1 MSVSAGPLPSS
12 GVRVDSVRAMSI
24 GDILEFAALTVVVAV
39 AIGRFGWIWAQRA
52 PRGPEL
58 LPYLAAS
65 LLITY
70 AVASWL
76 GRWALLWRMR
86 RPHHIDPEPQL
97 RVAVVTTFVPEAEP
111 LQMLEQSVRAMVA
124 IRYPHD
130 TWVLDE
136 GDSPE
141 VRTLCQ
147 RLGAIHFSR
156 KAMPQ
161 YWTNEGG
168 FQAATKHGNYNAW
181 LACTPGRYDFV
192 AAFDPDHIPEPTF
205 LDRVLGYFRD
215 DRVGYVQVPQVYYN
229 QRVGLVARGAAE
241 ETYDYYSAH
250 QMASYGIGQTIL
262 VGSHSTQRIAAL
274 ESVGGFAAHDADDLL
289 ITVRYRAQGWEGVFV
304 PEILAL
310 GITPVG
316 WYSYLRQ
323 QMRWT
328 RSIVD
333 LKLRKLP
340 GLLGRL
346 SPMNQFLS
354 LFHGAYYLRPL
365 ILPFGYGVLAIA
377 ILRGETPAFLTPRA
391 LTAVGGLA
399 AVLGIVG
406 LYRHRFYFDPKR
418 EGGVP
423 WRSMLLQ
430 LVKWPYQWL
439 AVWRA
444 LVGAPAP
451 YALTM
456 KVRAKGRRIV
466 LWPHSLVAIGMAAVL
481 AIGFQRHDR
490 LEPSIVA
497 LALALIAVSVLIV
510 LAEWIDSPPPWA
522 PRVYE
527 NRRAEMAD
535 RLGPPQWPSVERR
548 RVPRVRVPA

>member
-1 MSVSAGPLPSS
+1 M
-12 GVRVDSVRAMSI
+12 RVDSVRAMSNWEI
-24 GDILEFAALTVVVAV
+24 AAFIALTGVVAV
-39 AIGRFGWIWAQRA
+39 AVGWFGWAWLRLA
-52 PRGPEL
+52 PRGASL
-58 LPYLAAS
+58 VGYLAAS
-65 LLITY
+65 FLVAFAT
-70 AVASWL
+70 ASWL

-86 RPHHIDPEPQL
+86 LPRYLEPDPDL
-97 RVAVVTTFVPEAEP
+97 RVAVVTTFVAEGEP
-111 LQMLEQSVRAMVA
+111 LPMLEQSVRAMVA

-136 GDSPE
+136 SDSPE
-141 VRTLCQ
+141 VKKLCE
-147 RLGAIHFSR
+147 RLGALHFSR
-156 KAMPQ
+156 RTMPQ
-161 YWTNEGG
+161 YRTDDGT
-168 FQAATKHGNYNAW
+168 FQSGSKHGNYNAW
-181 LACTPGRYDFV
+181 LAWVQDRYDIV
-192 AAFDPDHIPEPTF
+192 TAFDPDHVPEVTF

-215 DRVGYVQVPQVYYN
+215 ARVGFVQAPQVYYN
-229 QRVGLVARGAAE
+229 QRVSLVARGAAE

-262 VGSHSTQRIAAL
+262 VGSHSTQRMAAL
-274 ESVGGFAAHDADDLL
+274 RSVGGFAAHDADDLL

-310 GITPVG
+310 GLTPVG
-316 WYSYLRQ
+316 WYPYLRQ
-323 QMRWT
+323 QVRWT
-328 RSIVD
+328 RSVID

-346 SPMNQFLS
+346 SPANQFLS
-354 LFHGAYYLRPL
+354 LFHGAHYLRPL
-365 ILPFGYGVLAIA
+365 VLPFGYALLVIT
-377 ILRGETPAFLTPRA
+377 ILRGSAPSFLALPALA
-391 LTAVGGLA
+391 AVAGLA
-399 AVLGIVG
+399 ATLGVVG
-406 LYRHRFYFDPKR
+406 LFRQRFYFDPKR

-456 KVRAKGRRIV
+456 KVSAEGRRVV
-466 LWPHSLVAIGMAAVL
+466 LWPHALVAVGMAAVL
-481 AIGFQRHDR
+481 AIGFRLHGR

-497 LALALIAVSVLIV
+497 LALALIAVSMVIV
-510 LAEWIDSPPPWA
+510 LAEWVESPPPWA

-527 NRRAEMAD
+527 DRRAEMAD

-548 RVPRVRVPA
+548 RVQRVRVPA